1 MLSIRCHARD
11 DLVAFGNLIVEV
23 MISGSRLLLANWLI
37 TVTLIE
43 IWNQYRRC
51 SAFGSDTFGD
61 RGPCRRRPTRT

>member
-1 MLSIRCHARD
+1 MAGPRSPRKVAFMLSIRCHARD

-43 IWNQYRRC
+43 IWNQ
-51 SAFGSDTFGD
+51 
-61 RGPCRRRPTRT
+61 